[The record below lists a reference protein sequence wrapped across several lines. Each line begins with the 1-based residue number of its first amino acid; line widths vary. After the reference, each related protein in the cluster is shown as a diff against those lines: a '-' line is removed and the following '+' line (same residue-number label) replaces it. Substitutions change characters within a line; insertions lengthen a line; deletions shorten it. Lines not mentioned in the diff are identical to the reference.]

1 MNELIYNQLVSLGFE
16 ETGSGFFKKQDM
28 TITFSENAY
37 HLSFYLEPLGEITL
51 VYKIEANR
59 ISDSKINNFIETVNY
74 IKNKLY

>member
-1 MNELIYNQLVSLGFE
+1 MNEIIYNYIISLDFE
-16 ETGSGFFKKQDM
+16 ETGSNFFKKQDI

-51 VYKIEANR
+51 VNKIEANR
-59 ISDSKINNFIETVNY
+59 ISESKINNFIETVNY